1 MYKTAI
7 NSLDFLRSFLRG
19 CTIQVNISNIVEITE
34 QLEAKDYF
42 KPQDHFCI
50 EGNQMAAVLRRS
62 NKLHRNSV
70 NSKFPC
76 ESDNMARRVVDRPLA
91 QLNTQPFEIQY
102 RLGRVLGEGGFGKV
116 YSAIRISDRKPVAV
130 KQVPRAKVPTWG
142 VVQGDMV
149 PMEVVLLRKVNHVEG
164 AIHLIEWFEYGDC
177 FLIIMER
184 PERCQDL
191 YDYITGNR
199 RLEES
204 EARYLFRQVVQIVRD
219 IEEAGVTHRDIKD
232 ENLLVVPDEFGNNK
246 IKLIDFGSGA
256 LVQDSPFSDFEGTRQ
271 YSPPEWILRSTYQG
285 LPATVWSLGILLYDM
300 VCGDIPFEV
309 DNQILDNQIS
319 FRGLNISQECQKL
332 IYQCLQFLPK
342 NRPSLEKILRH
353 EWLQDTDSGSYGVG
367 SMDSAVNIDVAEEAE
382 ELENLT
388 EGIDGLGTFG
398 VDNRGGQTS
407 GGSNG
412 EDHLDDEEED
422 EEEVHSMVSGLR
434 F

>member
-1 MYKTAI
+1 
-7 NSLDFLRSFLRG
+7 
-19 CTIQVNISNIVEITE
+19 
-34 QLEAKDYF
+34 
-42 KPQDHFCI
+42 
-50 EGNQMAAVLRRS
+50 MATVSRRS
-62 NKLHRNSV
+62 TKHHRHNMNKYS
-70 NSKFPC
+70 C
-76 ESDNMARRVVDRPLA
+76 ESEKIARPTVDRPLA
-91 QLNTQPFEIQY
+91 QLNTQPFEVQY
-102 RLGRVLGEGGFGKV
+102 RLGSVLGEGGFGKV

-149 PMEVVLLRKVNHVEG
+149 PMEVVLLRKVNHIEG

-184 PERCQDL
+184 PERCEDL

-204 EARYLFRQVVQIVRD
+204 EARYLFRQVVEIVRD
-219 IEEAGVTHRDIKD
+219 IEAAGVTHRDIKD

-309 DNQILDNQIS
+309 DNQILSNQIS
-319 FRGLNISQECQKL
+319 FRGLNISKECKNL
-332 IYQCLQFLPK
+332 IHQCLQFLPK
-342 NRPSLEKILRH
+342 NRPSLEKMLRH
-353 EWLQDTDSGSYGVG
+353 EWFQTDESNSYGVN
-367 SMDSAVNIDVAEEAE
+367 NIDSTVEVGEEAVD
-382 ELENLT
+382 LT
-388 EGIDGLGTFG
+388 TLAEGIDSLGAFG
-398 VDNRGGQTS
+398 VDSRGPQTS

-412 EDHLDDEEED
+412 EDHLDEDEDDEED
-422 EEEVHSMVSGLR
+422 EHNIGLR
-434 F
+434 Y